1 MLAHWR
7 LARVCGL
14 SRMLSAATVSAGHLS
29 SAAHMGGTV
38 SGLQPEMNDVINER
52 RKSPRFALTVAA
64 AVSEP
69 FDPSEMIGRLA
80 DISRT
85 GCYIDTVHP
94 LAPGMH
100 VKIRLRVEDELFET
114 LAKVIHVHPKRG
126 MGLNWGTNPQEQN
139 LEVLNRWLHPT
150 SQAVGRETL
159 LK

>member
-1 MLAHWR
+1 
-7 LARVCGL
+7 
-14 SRMLSAATVSAGHLS
+14 
-29 SAAHMGGTV
+29 
-38 SGLQPEMNDVINER
+38 MNDVINER

-64 AVSEP
+64 TVSEP
-69 FDPSEMIGRLA
+69 FNPSEMTGRLA

-85 GCYIDTVHP
+85 GCYVDTVHP

-114 LAKVIHVHPKRG
+114 LAKVIHVHAKRG
-126 MGLNWGTNPQEQN
+126 MGLNWGTNPQDHN

-150 SQAVGRETL
+150 SQAVGLATP